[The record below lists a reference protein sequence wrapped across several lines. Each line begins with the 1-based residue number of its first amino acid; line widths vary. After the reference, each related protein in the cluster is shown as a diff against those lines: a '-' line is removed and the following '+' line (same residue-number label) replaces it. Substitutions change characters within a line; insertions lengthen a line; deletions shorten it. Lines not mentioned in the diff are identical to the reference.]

1 MASMAETWELGL
13 DKLNIQNLQNFIE
26 MMGGDKGMAQK
37 KGEKQRLLK
46 KVWALLD
53 DAFIEAK
60 ITQLNKQQ
68 TKQTKCM

>member
-60 ITQLNKQQ
+60 ITQLNNKQN
-68 TKQTKCM
+68 KQICM